1 MKKLLFIALGSIA
14 LSAMVFAK
22 ETVQNLD
29 FSIPIDN
36 RELDFDDDIGKI
48 TEKSTS
54 FDFDYSMMTI
64 NESGFSFIF
73 GANIGYTSTKFEKMD
88 DPFEGFDLGMK
99 LGWGGIP
106 LNMKNFVLGFHGF
119 FGFGFRTLNM
129 SVSSLDYKLTVFNT
143 KIGADLIAIYR
154 FNDRVGVNASVDLL
168 TNLPAFGALDV
179 DGPGVSQNYAFAC
192 MGGIGVVPKVGVS
205 LFF

>member
-36 RELDFDDDIGKI
+36 RELDFDGNTGKV

-73 GANIGYTSTKFEKMD
+73 GANIGYTSTKFEKRD

-129 SVSSLDYKLTVFNT
+129 SESSVDAKLTVFNT

-154 FNDRVGVNASVDLL
+154 FNDRVGVNASVDLF
-168 TNLPAFGALDV
+168 TNLPAFGALAV
-179 DGPGVSQNYAFAC
+179 DTPGGSEDNAFAC

>member
-73 GANIGYTSTKFEKMD
+73 GANIVILQQTLKK
-88 DPFEGFDLGMK
+88 GMIRLK
-99 LGWGGIP
+99 
-106 LNMKNFVLGFHGF
+106 VL
-119 FGFGFRTLNM
+119 TL
-129 SVSSLDYKLTVFNT
+129 V
-143 KIGADLIAIYR
+143 
-154 FNDRVGVNASVDLL
+154 
-168 TNLPAFGALDV
+168 
-179 DGPGVSQNYAFAC
+179 
-192 MGGIGVVPKVGVS
+192 
-205 LFF
+205 

>member
-73 GANIGYTSTKFEKMD
+73 GANIGYTSTKFEKN
-88 DPFEGFDLGMK
+88 G
-99 LGWGGIP
+99 
-106 LNMKNFVLGFHGF
+106 
-119 FGFGFRTLNM
+119 
-129 SVSSLDYKLTVFNT
+129 
-143 KIGADLIAIYR
+143 
-154 FNDRVGVNASVDLL
+154 
-168 TNLPAFGALDV
+168 
-179 DGPGVSQNYAFAC
+179 
-192 MGGIGVVPKVGVS
+192 
-205 LFF
+205 

>member
-73 GANIGYTSTKFEKMD
+73 GANIGYTSTNFEKMD
-88 DPFEGFDLGMK
+88 DPFEGLDLGMK
-99 LGWGGIP
+99 LGWGGVP

-129 SVSSLDYKLTVFNT
+129 SESSVDAKLTVFNT

-154 FNDRVGVNASVDLL
+154 FNDRVGVNASVDLFI
-168 TNLPAFGALDV
+168 NLPAFGALDV
-179 DGPGVSQNYAFAC
+179 DSPGGSGNHAFAC

>member
-36 RELDFDDDIGKI
+36 RELDFDGNNGSVS
-48 TEKSTS
+48 EKSTS

-73 GANIGYTSTKFEKMD
+73 GANIGYTATKFEDKD
-88 DPFEGFDLGMK
+88 DPFEGLDLAMK
-99 LGWGGIP
+99 LGWGGVP

-119 FGFGFRTLNM
+119 FGFGFRTLDM
-129 SVSSLDYKLTVFNT
+129 SESSVDAKLTVFNT

-154 FNDRVGVNASVDLL
+154 FNDRVGVNASVDLF
-168 TNLPAFGALDV
+168 TNLPAFGALDIE
-179 DGPGVSQNYAFAC
+179 SENHAFAC

>member
-36 RELDFDDDIGKI
+36 RELDFDDGKI

-73 GANIGYTSTKFEKMD
+73 GANIGYTSTNFEKMD
-88 DPFEGFDLGMK
+88 DPFEGLDLGMK
-99 LGWGGIP
+99 LGWGGVP

-129 SVSSLDYKLTVFNT
+129 SGSSVDAKLTVFNT

-154 FNDRVGVNASVDLL
+154 FNDRVGVNASVGLF
-168 TNLPAFGALDV
+168 TNLPAFGALDFDV
-179 DGPGVSQNYAFAC
+179 PDGSGNHAFAC

>member
-1 MKKLLFIALGSIA
+1 MKKLLFIALGSIV

-64 NESGFSFIF
+64 NESSFSFIF

-129 SVSSLDYKLTVFNT
+129 SMSSVDAKLTVFNT

-154 FNDRVGVNASVDLL
+154 FNDRVGVNASVDLF
-168 TNLPAFGALDV
+168 TNLPAFGSLDF
-179 DGPGVSQNYAFAC
+179 DGTGAGEDHSFAC

>member
-73 GANIGYTSTKFEKMD
+73 GANIGYTSTNFEKRD
-88 DPFEGFDLGMK
+88 DPFEGLDLGMK
-99 LGWGGIP
+99 LGWGGVP

-119 FGFGFRTLNM
+119 FGFGFRPLGM
-129 SVSSLDYKLTVFNT
+129 SESSFDYKLTVFNT

-154 FNDRVGVNASVDLL
+154 FNDRVGVNASVDLF
-168 TNLPAFGALDV
+168 TNLPAFGTFDV

>member
-1 MKKLLFIALGSIA
+1 MKKLLFIALGSIV

-36 RELDFDDDIGKI
+36 RELDFDDDNGKI

-73 GANIGYTSTKFEKMD
+73 GANIGYTSTNFEKKD

-99 LGWGGIP
+99 LGWGGVP

-129 SVSSLDYKLTVFNT
+129 SESSFDYKLTVFNT

-154 FNDRVGVNASVDLL
+154 FNDRVGVNASVDLF
-168 TNLPAFGALDV
+168 TNLPAFGSIDV
-179 DGPGVSQNYAFAC
+179 DGPGVSQNHAFAC